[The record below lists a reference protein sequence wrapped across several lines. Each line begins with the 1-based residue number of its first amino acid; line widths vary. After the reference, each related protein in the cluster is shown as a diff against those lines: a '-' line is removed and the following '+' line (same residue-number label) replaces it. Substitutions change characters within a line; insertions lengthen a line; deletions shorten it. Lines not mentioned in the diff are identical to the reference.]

1 MNEESTIIEKLDYL
15 EGTKTSIKNA
25 IISKGQEVTENDTF
39 RSYAQKIAAIETG
52 IDTSDAT
59 ATAEDIKAGK
69 TAYVDGE
76 KIEGIHVDE
85 DLTSVLNAQD
95 QKIAELEAA
104 LENKTAGGK
113 VKLNIFAQTTEPEE
127 KDGIWLQTDKTFD
140 KIYFDEQVKTL
151 LKENYDTTKEYP
163 NITLD
168 SAEYGHALP
177 AIGMGD
183 FVYVFANSKIY
194 KYDSTNRTC
203 ESIKSIWGDFSGNK
217 SSACLVGTDIFI
229 FKYNTIYKYDTINE
243 TLTTEKNVGVY
254 DGGILV
260 SISSTSEYIYLLY
273 ETNIYKYDIKNKSI
287 STLSLKLPYTFS
299 NYSYH
304 RMPCVI
310 GDLVYLF
317 GNINSSNHRKS
328 YVLDL
333 KNEVITQIKDLPVTM
348 NFAISA
354 CQVDGYIY
362 VIQGPS
368 NSTSSVRYAVKYDI
382 VNDTYT
388 TIALNTRSV
397 YAYANYAYLVNGTI
411 VCVSDT
417 SNNIYFDHFTVS
429 YDAIYNYENNSVV
442 VWDGFGKYKTQLTKS
457 AENQEGKIQTL
468 FYDAYHYTT
477 ENGLDDTI
485 PTYYGDGTQWIKF
498 KN

>member
-1 MNEESTIIEKLDYL
+1 MSSGTNQERIEQNNLKLAQL
-15 EGTKTSIKNA
+15 KN
-25 IISKGQEVTENDTF
+25 
-39 RSYAQKIAAIETG
+39 
-52 IDTSDAT
+52 
-59 ATAEDIKAGK
+59 KA
-69 TAYVDGE
+69 DNLPE
-76 KIEGIHVDE
+76 
-85 DLTSVLNAQD
+85 
-95 QKIAELEAA
+95 
-104 LENKTAGGK
+104 AGGGS
-113 VKLNIFAQTTEPEE
+113 LNVYVQESEPTN
-127 KDGIWLQTDKTFD
+127 KDGIWLQTNKIFNKT
-140 KIYFDEQVKTL
+140 YFDEQVKTL
-151 LKENYDTTKEYP
+151 SKENYDTTKEYP

-254 DGGILV
+254 DGGVLV

-299 NYSYH
+299 DYSYH

-317 GNINSSNHRKS
+317 GNTNSSNHRKS
-328 YVLDL
+328 YILDL
-333 KNEVITQIKDLPVTM
+333 KNEVITQIKDLPITM

-362 VIQGPS
+362 VIQGTS
-368 NSTSSVRYAVKYDI
+368 NSASSVRYAVKYDI

-397 YAYANYAYLVNGTI
+397 YADANYAYLVNGTI

-417 SNNIYFDHFTVS
+417 SNNIYFDHFIVS

-442 VWDGFGKYKTQLTKS
+442 VWDGLGKYKTQMTS
-457 AENQEGKIQTL
+457 PINNQEGKIKTL
-468 FYDAYHYTT
+468 FYNVYYYTT
-477 ENGLDDTI
+477 SDGLDDTI
-485 PTYYGDGTQWIKF
+485 TTYYGDGTQWIKF

>member
-1 MNEESTIIEKLDYL
+1 MSSGTNQERIEQNNLKLTQL
-15 EGTKTSIKNA
+15 KN
-25 IISKGQEVTENDTF
+25 
-39 RSYAQKIAAIETG
+39 
-52 IDTSDAT
+52 
-59 ATAEDIKAGK
+59 KA
-69 TAYVDGE
+69 DNLPE
-76 KIEGIHVDE
+76 
-85 DLTSVLNAQD
+85 
-95 QKIAELEAA
+95 
-104 LENKTAGGK
+104 AGGGS
-113 VKLNIFAQTTEPEE
+113 LNVYVQESEPTN
-127 KDGIWLQTDKTFD
+127 KDGIWLQTNKIFNKT
-140 KIYFDEQVKTL
+140 YFDEQVKTL
-151 LKENYDTTKEYP
+151 SKENYDTTKEYP

-168 SAEYGHALP
+168 SAEYGYALP

-203 ESIKSIWGDFSGNK
+203 ESIKSIWGNFSGNK

-254 DGGILV
+254 DGGVLV

-317 GNINSSNHRKS
+317 GNTNSSNHRKS
-328 YVLDL
+328 YILDL
-333 KNEVITQIKDLPVTM
+333 KNEVITQIKDLPITM
-348 NFAISA
+348 NFAIST

-368 NSTSSVRYAVKYDI
+368 KSTSSVRYAVKYDI

-397 YAYANYAYLVNGTI
+397 YADANYAYLVNGTI

-429 YDAIYNYENNSVV
+429 YDAIYDYEDNSIV
-442 VWDGFGKYKTQLTKS
+442 VWDGFGRYKTQMTS
-457 AENQEGKIQTL
+457 PINNQEGKIKTL
-468 FYDAYHYTT
+468 FYNVYYYTT
-477 ENGLDDTI
+477 SDGLDDTI
-485 PTYYGDGTQWIKF
+485 PTYYGNGEEWIKF

>member
-1 MNEESTIIEKLDYL
+1 MSSGTNQERIEQNNLKLTQL
-15 EGTKTSIKNA
+15 KN
-25 IISKGQEVTENDTF
+25 
-39 RSYAQKIAAIETG
+39 
-52 IDTSDAT
+52 
-59 ATAEDIKAGK
+59 KA
-69 TAYVDGE
+69 DNLPE
-76 KIEGIHVDE
+76 
-85 DLTSVLNAQD
+85 
-95 QKIAELEAA
+95 
-104 LENKTAGGK
+104 AGGGS
-113 VKLNIFAQTTEPEE
+113 LNVYVQESEPTN
-127 KDGIWLQTDKTFD
+127 KDGIWLQTNKIFNKT
-140 KIYFDEQVKTL
+140 YFDEQVKTL
-151 LKENYDTTKEYP
+151 SKENYDTTKEYP

-168 SAEYGHALP
+168 SAEYGYALP

-203 ESIKSIWGDFSGNK
+203 ESIKSIWGNFSGNK

-254 DGGILV
+254 DGGVLV

-317 GNINSSNHRKS
+317 GNTNSSNHRKS
-328 YVLDL
+328 YILDL
-333 KNEVITQIKDLPVTM
+333 KNEVITQIKDLPITM
-348 NFAISA
+348 NFAIST

-368 NSTSSVRYAVKYDI
+368 NSASSVRYAVKYDI

-397 YAYANYAYLVNGTI
+397 YADANYAYLVNGTI

-429 YDAIYNYENNSVV
+429 YDAIYDYEDNSIV
-442 VWDGFGKYKTQLTKS
+442 VWDGFGRYKTQMTS
-457 AENQEGKIQTL
+457 PINNQEGKIKTL
-468 FYDAYHYTT
+468 FYNVYYYTT
-477 ENGLDDTI
+477 SDGLDDTI